1 MKVNPLWL
9 IEAFNNL
16 NEKEIKGDEDNSKIV
31 SWWKRIFRGGIKDD
45 ETPWCAAF
53 VGAMLEGVGIKS
65 SRFESAGSYRTW
77 GVPLSQPTYGAICV
91 LSRPGGNHVAFCVGR
106 TDDGKIALLGG
117 NQGDT
122 VSVMVVDRK
131 KIDSW
136 RWPANAP
143 MPEMAPMPLYA
154 GVPNLE
160 NMA

>member
-1 MKVNPLWL
+1 MKVNPVWL
-9 IEAFNNL
+9 IEAFRKINV
-16 NEKEIKGDEDNSKIV
+16 KEVKGEDDNPEIV

-53 VGAMLEGVGIKS
+53 VGAMLEGVGVRS

-77 GVPLSQPTYGAICV
+77 GVPCPTPLYGAVCV

-117 NQGDT
+117 NQGDQ
-122 VSVMVVDRK
+122 VSVMVVDK
-131 KIDSW
+131 SKIDSW
-136 RWPANAP
+136 RWPNNVP
-143 MPEMAPMPLYA
+143 IPEPFPLPVYA
-154 GVPNLE
+154 GVPDLS